1 MCCVARLAGVCC
13 AYWRGDGAGTSLD
26 IQYTD
31 RLLPALQDLRLEHLQ
46 RLTKGLTLEW
56 TNPQVREKGIQKN
69 RSNRFVHVQALVKA
83 GDAVGRKRK
92 H

>member
-1 MCCVARLAGVCC
+1 V
-13 AYWRGDGAGTSLD
+13 YS
-26 IQYTD
+26 
-31 RLLPALQDLRLEHLQ
+31 LRLEHLQ

-56 TNPQVREKGIQKN
+56 TNPHVREKGIQPN

-83 GDAVGRKRK
+83 TGDAVGRKRK